1 MRNSNRLAVLALS
14 TLALVAACEDDPT
27 TPIIPNGEH
36 TLLPLT
42 SRVAVLNNIE
52 YAYDNRDIWA
62 YDELIDLNFTF
73 FFSDGDV
80 DGGLPVQWPRTD
92 ELGAT
97 NDLFISN
104 TQPVPVGPVCQS
116 VRMDLTLENLQWV
129 EVIPEDYPGETWY
142 MTTVDYDFTFKMAPD
157 DTYNSAPGAK
167 ANFTVRN
174 AGTETN
180 PHWQLVEWRDIGSS
194 LLTATE
200 QGANVGAT
208 SWGSVKALYR

>member
-52 YAYDNRDIWA
+52 YAYDNRKIEV
-62 YDELIDLNFTF
+62 YDELLDLNFTF
-73 FFSDGDV
+73 FFSEGDV
-80 DGGLPVQWPRTD
+80 DWGLPVQWPRTD

-104 TQPVPVGPVCQS
+104 TQPVPVGPECQS
-116 VRMDLTLENLQWV
+116 IRMDLVLENLQWV
-129 EVIPEDYPGETWY
+129 EIIPEDYPGEVWY
-142 MTTVDYDFTFKMAPD
+142 TTLVNYDFTFKMAPD
-157 DTYNSAPGAK
+157 DTYNSEPGAK
-167 ANFTVRN
+167 GQFTVRN
-174 AGTETN
+174 IGTVEA
-180 PHWQLVEWRDIGSS
+180 PLWKLMEWRDLG
-194 LLTATE
+194 
-200 QGANVGAT
+200 ND
-208 SWGSVKALYR
+208 